1 MTWAEHHSRSELFA
15 GEAHEALMRGD
26 LERAQALFGKAAEA
40 EAAALHDLPDGK
52 PRTLGITAVSATAL
66 WYKGGEL
73 EAAEQ
78 VAHAAAARSGMP
90 AFAQAQLRELL
101 QAIWNEQ
108 AQREAGVSFIPGQ
121 VTVSVKGGEVVTG
134 GAPLDLILSK
144 VQAVQNLFYRT
155 AEFLKD
161 LPLRL
166 KGQPSKEL
174 HDRYR
179 PWLFQ
184 GVPSSYQFAVAIQK
198 PPQHELFPTGEPEP
212 EVLTE
217 TFLRILRAA
226 SEDPE
231 QRLREVVP
239 KEDYRQTFLKM
250 TRNLAP
256 TGKSF
261 SEIEIKSAGERDA
274 VILLPASRKII
285 TETLRSQNASGEEQ
299 EDIVLR
305 GNLRAVNLDK
315 KWLGVSVDGITRHIS
330 GLAEAVDDIIGP
342 MVNHDVIV
350 RARQGKNNRL
360 IFIDIEQDE

>member
-1 MTWAEHHSRSELFA
+1 MR
-15 GEAHEALMRGD
+15 ALAD
-26 LERAQALFGKAAEA
+26 
-40 EAAALHDLPDGK
+40 DK

-66 WYKGGEL
+66 WYKGREL
-73 EAAEQ
+73 EAAER
-78 VAHAAAARSGMP
+78 VAHEAAARPGLP
-90 AFAQAQLRELL
+90 AFAHAQLRELL

-108 AQREAGVSFIPGQ
+108 AQREAGITFVPGQ
-121 VTVSVKGGEVVTG
+121 VIVSVRGGEVVTG

-144 VQAVQNLFYRT
+144 VQGVQSLFYRT
-155 AEFLKD
+155 AEYLKD

-184 GVPSSYQFAVAIQK
+184 SVPGSYQFAVAIQK
-198 PPQHELFPTGEPEP
+198 PAQQELFPNGEPEP

-231 QRLREVVP
+231 QALQEVVQ
-239 KEDYRQTFLKM
+239 KADYRRTFLKM

-261 SEIEIKSAGERDA
+261 SQLEVRGAAEREP
-274 VILLPASRKII
+274 VVLVPASRKAI
-285 TETLRSQNASGEEQ
+285 TQSLRPQAAPGEEQ
-299 EDIVLR
+299 QEVVLQ
-305 GNLRAVNLDK
+305 GNLRAVDLDK
-315 KWLGVSVDGITRHIS
+315 KWLEVSVDGVTRHVS
-330 GLAEAVDDIIGP
+330 GLIEAVDDVIGP

-350 RARQGKNNRL
+350 RARYGKKNKL
-360 IFIDIEQDE
+360 MFVDIEQEE